1 MKPLGISPFVSS
13 RHPPPTQST
22 ISGSLNQIQFTTMK
36 KTFVVVS
43 GILLAILLLVSCGDN
58 PSPFE
63 PEINEPNLRALT
75 ADEQTVVSS
84 SNAFAFELLSRVNAA
99 NEEKN
104 VFISPFS
111 VSTALS
117 MTLNGADGPTQ
128 DSMQLVLGLEHLEPA
143 QINAAYKDLVTLI
156 YSQDKKVVT
165 EVANSNWYKQE
176 YTINE
181 AFEQLLLDYYEAEV
195 KSADFS
201 DPATVDLINDWIA
214 VKTHDKITD
223 MLDEIPADAVMYLI
237 NAIYFKADWTYQFD
251 KSKTADADFTLSDGS
266 IVNVPMMYSKGVNVG
281 FAITEK
287 YQLVDIPYGNGSFS
301 FTVISEGWNNDQPVN
316 DMVAN
321 FTSEDLSSLLSDT
334 LHTTLE
340 LYMPRFKIEFKDL
353 LNDPLMDMGM
363 EIAFGSQADFSNL
376 FEEDLNLAISRVIH
390 QSFLE
395 VNEEGSEAA
404 AATIVEIVET
414 SAGPPTRITLDK
426 PFLFFIRENHTN
438 TILFSGKLLNPTL

>member
-1 MKPLGISPFVSS
+1 
-13 RHPPPTQST
+13 
-22 ISGSLNQIQFTTMK
+22 MK
-36 KTFVVVS
+36 KTFLVLS
-43 GILLAILLLVSCGDN
+43 GILIAILLLVSCSDN
-58 PSPFE
+58 SAPSE

-75 ADEQTVVSS
+75 AEEQVVVSS
-84 SNAFAFELLSRVNAA
+84 SNAFAFELLSRVNAV

-128 DSMQLVLGLEHLEPA
+128 DSMQLVLGLEDMEPA
-143 QINAAYKDLVTLI
+143 QINEAYKDLVALI

-181 AFEQLLLDYYEAEV
+181 TFEQILLDYYEAEV
-195 KSADFS
+195 KSADFT

-214 VKTHDKITD
+214 GKTHDKITD
-223 MLDEIPADAVMYLI
+223 MLDQIPPDAVMYLI

-251 KSKTADADFTLSDGS
+251 KSKTADSDFTLTDGS
-266 IVNVPMMYSKGVNVG
+266 VVSVPMMYSKGTTVG
-281 FAITEK
+281 YAQNEE

-301 FTVISEGWNNDQPVN
+301 FTVISQSWNSNQSVN
-316 DMVAN
+316 ALVSD
-321 FTSEDLSSLLSDT
+321 FTSGDLSSLLSDT
-334 LHTTLE
+334 MHTTLE

-353 LNDPLMDMGM
+353 LNDPLVDMGM
-363 EIAFGSQADFSNL
+363 GIAFSSQADFSNL
-376 FEEDLNLAISRVIH
+376 FEENLSLAISRVIH

-414 SAGPPTRITLDK
+414 SAGPPTRIILDK